1 MLRIPARPERRSAP
15 KLDAY
20 DLAPEKRHIPH
31 PAPIQFENNVWIGA
45 VAVVTKGVTIGD
57 NSVLAAGAVVT
68 RDIPP
73 NVIAAGVPAKV
84 LRAI

>member
-1 MLRIPARPERRSAP
+1 M
-15 KLDAY
+15 
-20 DLAPEKRHIPH
+20 
-31 PAPIQFENNVWIGA
+31 
-45 VAVVTKGVTIGD
+45 VTKGVTIGD

-84 LRAI
+84 LREI